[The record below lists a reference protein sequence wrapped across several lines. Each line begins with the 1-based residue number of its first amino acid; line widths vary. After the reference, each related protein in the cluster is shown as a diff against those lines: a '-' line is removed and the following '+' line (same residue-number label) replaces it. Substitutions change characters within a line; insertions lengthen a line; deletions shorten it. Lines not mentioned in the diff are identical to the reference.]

1 MAKALFVRGSACAA
15 LAWALATA
23 GTAQAQIGGD
33 PAPAQA
39 TPVDEASSAPDI
51 VVTGTLI
58 RGTPEN
64 LAVPVDVISGEEL
77 AKQGAPTA
85 VDLLKNLTVANGTVG
100 DANQFDNRAQGS
112 EGVASVNLRGL
123 GPQRT
128 LVLLNGKRMVPS
140 GLGIPIVD
148 VNMFPAAAIGR
159 VEILKDGAAATYGS
173 DAIAGV
179 VNFITRT
186 DQEGF
191 LVSGDYRWID
201 GSKGDYGGSASFGH
215 DQDGFRIFVAAG
227 YQRRSELRFTDRD
240 FAVQPYPTNPQG
252 AWTGGGNPGN
262 FDFNGTVG
270 GINLTTDLGCEGLG
284 GFRSAPG
291 SNTDRCFTQFGQF
304 DNLVEPEE
312 RFQAYV
318 DTDIDLT
325 DNASLRLTGLYSFTN
340 TRVTSSP
347 SYLPT
352 LPPSTNAAFGNGSL
366 FVIPG
371 YAPALRDY
379 CALYGAQAGCTRG
392 TSGALDSAVGLPVLF
407 RPFLLGGNPLFQD
420 RTNDRG
426 SAISKRD
433 TEAMRFTAEVNV
445 ALSSNIDFSTSLT
458 YSEYLRDYDGT
469 DSFGDLLQNAL
480 AGFGGPNCA
489 YASTASRAGLTP
501 AQLAGL
507 AGTNGCTYFNPFST
521 AVPANAVTG
530 VANPNFAGTR
540 SPTGFSLAPG
550 AGLINDLANI
560 DLFFRTSNT
569 RVRTQQYVA
578 DMAFS
583 GRTGLRLWADQDI
596 GFAFGAQ
603 YRKNTFQTRLNA
615 DANIAINPCPGTPLN
630 PAATCNPRTGALGFL
645 GTNPERDAQAD
656 VYALF
661 AELQVPIIDAIN
673 LQLSARYEDYRGNVG
688 STFDPQARLK
698 VEITDWLGLRGGIGT
713 SFRGPPPQ
721 NLSGS
726 GVSLQVIGTG
736 FRAVEVFGNP
746 NLEPESATT
755 YNAGVLI
762 DSGPFNAS
770 LDYWRYDFNG
780 PIESEPVSGLAA
792 ALFGASGTANCGN
805 PTFAALQARY
815 TFNLNGCGINNVA
828 RLRTQVFNSA
838 DVKTSGLDAT
848 ASYRGELGPVELA
861 VGGAAT
867 YVIDY
872 KVDDLLVEGVLV
884 QPAFNAVGQLNFQT
898 TAYPIPQ
905 WRGNW
910 YVQGD
915 SGPHSLRLQFNYV
928 DGYTD
933 QRGPAIYGPNLGALG
948 GFANTRGKEIGSWR
962 TFDATYRLAL
972 DTGTTF
978 TLAAVNIF
986 DRDPPFA
993 RLDPNYDSFTASPLG
1008 FTLKAGVSQRF

>member
-1 MAKALFVRGSACAA
+1 MRKAIFARASACTA
-15 LAWALATA
+15 LAWALSI

-33 PAPAQA
+33 PLPAQA
-39 TPVDEASSAPDI
+39 GATDTSAPDI

-77 AKQGAPTA
+77 SKQGAPTA
-85 VDLLKNLTVANGTVG
+85 VDLLKNLTIANGTVG
-100 DANQFDNRAQGS
+100 DANQFDTRAQGS

-159 VEILKDGAAATYGS
+159 IEILKDGAAATYGS

-191 LVSGDYRWID
+191 LVSGDYRYIE
-201 GSKGDYGGSASFGH
+201 GSRGDYSGAASFGH
-215 DQDGFRIFVAAG
+215 KQDGFRMFAAVG

-240 FAVQPYPTNPQG
+240 FAVQPYATNPQG

-270 GINLTTDLGCEGLG
+270 GLNLTTDLGCTGLG

-312 RFQAYV
+312 RMQAYV
-318 DTDIDLT
+318 ESEFDIA
-325 DNASLRLTGLYSFTN
+325 DNASLRFTGLYSFTN

-352 LPPSTNAAFGNGSL
+352 LPPSTSAAFGNGSL

-392 TSGALDSAVGLPVLF
+392 TTGALDSAVGLPVLF
-407 RPFLLGGNPLFQD
+407 RPFLLGGNPLFRD
-420 RTNDRG
+420 GDNDRG
-426 SAISKRD
+426 SAVSKRE
-433 TEAMRFTAEVNV
+433 TEAYRFTADLNIQ
-445 ALSSNIDFSTSLT
+445 LSSDIDFATSFT
-458 YSEYLRDYDGT
+458 YSQYLRDYDGT
-469 DSFGDLLQNAL
+469 DAFGDLLQNAF
-480 AGFGGPNCA
+480 AGFGGPNCP
-489 YASTASRAGLTP
+489 YASTASRAGLSA

-521 AVPANAVTG
+521 GVASNTVTG

-540 SPTGFSLAPG
+540 NPAGFSLAPG
-550 AGLINDLANI
+550 AGLINDLSTI
-560 DLFFRTSNT
+560 DLFFRTPNT
-569 RVRTQQYVA
+569 KIRTEQYVGDA
-578 DMAFS
+578 SIS
-583 GRTGLRLWADQDI
+583 GRTGIRLWADQDI
-596 GFAFGAQ
+596 GFAIGAQ
-603 YRKNTFQTRLNA
+603 YRKNTFQTRLNM
-615 DANIAINPCPGTPLN
+615 DSNILFNPCPGTPLN
-630 PAATCNPRTGALGFL
+630 PAATCNPQTGALGFL
-645 GTNPERDAQAD
+645 GTNPERDAEAD

-688 STFDPQARLK
+688 STFDPQARVKIEL
-698 VEITDWLGLRGGIGT
+698 TDWLGLRGGVGT

-726 GVSLQVIGTG
+726 AVSLQVIGTG

-746 NLEPESATT
+746 NLAPESATT
-755 YNAGVLI
+755 YNGGVLI
-762 DSGPFNAS
+762 DKGPFTAS
-770 LDYWRYDFNG
+770 LDYWRYEFSG
-780 PIESEPVSGLAA
+780 PIESEPVSGITS
-792 ALFGASGTANCGN
+792 ALFGASGTLNCGN
-805 PTFAALQARY
+805 PAFAALQARF
-815 TFNLNGCGINNVA
+815 TFNLSGCGINNVS

-838 DVKTSGLDAT
+838 DVKTSGLDFQANV
-848 ASYRGELGPVELA
+848 RDDLGPVRMT
-861 VGGAAT
+861 VGGSAT
-867 YVIDY
+867 YVIDF
-872 KVDDLLVEGVLV
+872 KIADLVVEGITV
-884 QPAFNAVGQLNFQT
+884 QPAFDAVGLLNFQT

-933 QRGPAIYGPNLGALG
+933 QRGAAIFGPNPGALG
-948 GFANTRGKEIGSWR
+948 GAAVTTGKEIGSWR

-972 DTGTTF
+972 ETGTTF

-1008 FTLKAGVSQRF
+1008 FTLKAGVSQAF

>member
-1 MAKALFVRGSACAA
+1 MAKAIFARSTAFAA
-15 LAWALATA
+15 LAWVSAI

-33 PAPAQA
+33 PTPAQA
-39 TPVDEASSAPDI
+39 ASDADSAPDI

-64 LAVPVDVISGEEL
+64 LAVPVDVISSEDL

-148 VNMFPAAAIGR
+148 VNMFPASAIGR
-159 VEILKDGAAATYGS
+159 IEILKDGAAATYGS

-191 LVSGDYRWID
+191 LVSGDYRYIQ
-201 GSKGDYGGSASFGH
+201 GSKGDYSGAASFGH
-215 DQDGFRIFVAAG
+215 KQDGFRVFASAG

-240 FAVQPYPTNPQG
+240 FAVQPYQTNPQG
-252 AWTGGGNPGN
+252 TWTGGGNPGN

-270 GINLTTDLGCEGLG
+270 GINLTTDLGCTGLG

-291 SNTDRCFTQFGQF
+291 SNTDRCFTNFGQF

-318 DTDIDLT
+318 ETEFDLT
-325 DNASLRLTGLYSFTN
+325 DDATLRLSGLYALTN

-352 LPPSTNAAFGNGSL
+352 LPPSANAAFGNGSL

-371 YAPALRDY
+371 YAPALQDY
-379 CALYGAQAGCTRG
+379 CALYGAQAGCTRSTG
-392 TSGALDSAVGLPVLF
+392 GALDSAVGLPVLF
-407 RPFLLGGNPLFQD
+407 RPFLLGGNPLFQNES
-420 RTNDRG
+420 NDRG
-426 SAISKRD
+426 STISKRD
-433 TEAMRFTAEVNV
+433 TEALRFTADVNV
-445 ALSSNIDFSTSLT
+445 RLTSAIDFAASFTF
-458 YSEYLRDYDGT
+458 SEYERDYNGT
-469 DSFGDLLQNAL
+469 DAFGDLLQNAM
-480 AGFGGPNCA
+480 AGFGGPNCP
-489 YASTASRAGLTP
+489 YASTASRAGFGA
-501 AQLAGL
+501 AQLAAL

-521 AVPANAVTG
+521 AIPQNSVSGIV
-530 VANPNFAGTR
+530 NPNFAGTR
-540 SPTGFSLAPG
+540 NPAGYSLTPG
-550 AGLINDLANI
+550 AGIINDLATL
-560 DLFFRTSNT
+560 DLFFRTPNT
-569 RVRTQQYVA
+569 RVRTQQYVG
-578 DMAFS
+578 DLSIS
-583 GRTGLRLWADQDI
+583 GRTGLRLWADEEV
-596 GFAFGAQ
+596 GFAIGAQ
-603 YRKNTFQTRLNA
+603 YRKNTFQTRQNN
-615 DANIAINPCPGTPLN
+615 DANIAINPCPGSPLN

-645 GTNPERDAQAD
+645 GTNPELDAQAD

-673 LQLSARYEDYRGNVG
+673 VQLSARYEDYRGNVG
-688 STFDPQARLK
+688 STFDPQARIK
-698 VEITDWLGLRGGIGT
+698 VELTDWLGLRGGVGT

-755 YNAGVLI
+755 YNAGVLV
-762 DSGPFNAS
+762 DQGPFNAS
-770 LDYWRYDFNG
+770 LDYWRYDFSG
-780 PIESEPVSGLAA
+780 PIESEPVSGLTS

-805 PTFAALQARY
+805 PAFAALQARF
-815 TFNLNGCGINNVA
+815 TFNQSGCGINNVG
-828 RLRTQVFNSA
+828 RLTTQVFNSA
-838 DVKTSGLDAT
+838 GVKTSGLDFTAT
-848 ASYRGELGPVELA
+848 YRENLGPARVT

-867 YVIDY
+867 YVINY
-872 KVDDLLVEGVLV
+872 KVDDLLIEGVLV
-884 QPAFNAVGQLNFQT
+884 QSAFDAAGQLNFQT

-933 QRGPAIYGPNLGALG
+933 QRGAAIFGANLAALG
-948 GFANTRGKEIGSWR
+948 GAAVTTGKEIGSWR

-972 DTGTTF
+972 ESGTTF

-1008 FTLKAGVSQRF
+1008 FTLKAGVSQAF

>member
-1 MAKALFVRGSACAA
+1 MMAKATFARASASAA
-15 LAWALATA
+15 LAWALAV
-23 GTAQAQIGGD
+23 GTAHAQIGGD

-39 TPVDEASSAPDI
+39 AAEDAAAPDI

-77 AKQGAPTA
+77 ARQGAPTA

-159 VEILKDGAAATYGS
+159 IEILKDGAAATYGS

-191 LVSGDYRWID
+191 LVSGDYRYIQK
-201 GSKGDYGGSASFGH
+201 SKGDYSGAVSFGH
-215 DQDGFRIFVAAG
+215 KQEDFRMFAAVG

-240 FAVQPYPTNPQG
+240 FAVQPYAANPQG

-262 FDFNGTVG
+262 FDFNGTLG

-291 SNTDRCFTQFGQF
+291 SNTDRCFVNFGQF

-318 DTDIDLT
+318 ESEFDVTDR
-325 DNASLRLTGLYSFTN
+325 ASLRFSGLYSFTN

-379 CALYGAQAGCTRG
+379 CALYAAQAGCTRG
-392 TSGALDSAVGLPVLF
+392 TTGALESAVGLPVLF
-407 RPFLLGGNPLFQD
+407 RPFLLGGNPLFQNED
-420 RTNDRG
+420 NDRG
-426 SAISKRD
+426 STVSKRD
-433 TEAMRFTAEVNV
+433 TEAFRFTADLNV
-445 ALSSNIDFSTSLT
+445 KLSSALDFAASFTFSQ
-458 YSEYLRDYDGT
+458 YERDYDGT
-469 DSFGDLLQNAL
+469 DAFGDLLQNAL
-480 AGFGGPNCA
+480 AGFGGPNCP
-489 YASTASRAGLTP
+489 YASTASRAGLGA
-501 AQLAGL
+501 AQLAAL
-507 AGTNGCTYFNPFST
+507 AGTGGCTYFNPFST
-521 AVPANAVTG
+521 SSAANGVTG
-530 VANPNFAGTR
+530 VANPNYAGTR
-540 SPTGFSLAPG
+540 TPAGFSLAPG
-550 AGLINDLANI
+550 AGLINDLSNI
-560 DLFFRTSNT
+560 DLFFRTPNT
-569 RVRTQQYVA
+569 KVRTQQYVG
-578 DMAFS
+578 DVSIS
-583 GRTGLRLWADQDI
+583 GRTGLRLWADDDI
-596 GFAFGAQ
+596 GFAVGAQ

-615 DANIAINPCPGTPLN
+615 DSNIAINPCPGTPLN
-630 PAATCNPRTGALGFL
+630 PSATCNPLTGALGFL
-645 GTNPERDAQAD
+645 GTNPERDTDAD

-661 AELQVPIIDAIN
+661 AELQIPIIEAIN
-673 LQLSARYEDYRGNVG
+673 VQLSARYEDYRGNVG
-688 STFDPQARLK
+688 STFDPQARVK
-698 VEITDWLGLRGGIGT
+698 VQLTDWLGLRGGVGS

-746 NLEPESATT
+746 QLAPESAVT
-755 YNAGVLI
+755 YNGGVLV

-770 LDYWRYDFNG
+770 LDYWRYDFTG
-780 PIESEPVSGLAA
+780 PIESEPVAGITS

-805 PTFAALQARY
+805 PAYAALQARF
-815 TFNLNGCGINNVA
+815 TFNLAGCGINNVS

-838 DVKTSGLDAT
+838 DVKTSGLDFQA
-848 ASYRGELGPVELA
+848 AYRGELGPANVT

-867 YVIDY
+867 YVIDF
-872 KVDDLLVEGVLV
+872 KIDDLIVEGITV
-884 QPAFNAVGQLNFQT
+884 QPAFDGVGLLNFQT

-910 YVQGD
+910 YVQ
-915 SGPHSLRLQFNYV
+915 SEAGPHSLRLQFNYV

-933 QRGPAIYGPNLGALG
+933 QRGAAIFGPNLGALG
-948 GFANTRGKEIGSWR
+948 GASVTRGKEIGSWR

-972 DTGTTF
+972 ETGTTF

-1008 FTLKAGVSQRF
+1008 FTLKAGVSQAF